1 MSNQC
6 KNCDMRDTNNNYLST
21 NLNLI
26 HNNNNTNN
34 NNSHRSNGTTANNRN
49 NNNNRENNNIN
60 VTCQAKVMWGKV
72 DAISELR
79 EKEQA
84 DKKRMP
90 NPNRKDQ

>member
-1 MSNQC
+1 MSANQC

-26 HNNNNTNN
+26 HNNNN
-34 NNSHRSNGTTANNRN
+34 NSHRSNGP
-49 NNNNRENNNIN
+49 NNNRENNNIN
-60 VTCQAKVMWGKV
+60 VTCTAKVMWGTV
-72 DAISELR
+72 GAISELR

>member
-1 MSNQC
+1 MSTNQC

-26 HNNNNTNN
+26 HNNNNNN
-34 NNSHRSNGTTANNRN
+34 NNNRSTMANNRN
-49 NNNNRENNNIN
+49 NNNNRENNTLN
-60 VTCQAKVMWGKV
+60 VTCTAKVMWGTV
-72 DAISELR
+72 GAISELR